1 MVQRELGFLI
11 QVVKM
16 GVMSGCVVGLLAGCS
31 SQLHTT
37 VMSASEPPKVQVTQL
52 EPETVVA
59 EEVIA
64 QPVQRETRLDIPVE
78 EPARPA
84 PRSELPAEIFA
95 TSKTPEVLSD
105 MPFPSDLEPS
115 VPAQEEPVVSSLPLA
130 PESTVQQPAVG
141 IPPIAFEPEMPSLPR
156 PRPDADSSA
165 SHAPP
170 VAVVP
175 TPEAPT
181 PASQPEEPE
190 PVPSAK
196 VSPLV
201 AQSDIPPTP
210 ELPAEV
216 TPPIAQSDI
225 PLTPEPPSQKEPIQ
239 VAKVMPEES
248 AKAAIITKTLETAL
262 NDIYFDYDRFT
273 IRDDAMPI
281 LKANAQLLSDALAE
295 KKIVIEGHCDER
307 GTQSYNMVLGERR
320 AKAAKQFLA
329 DLGVP
334 IENIQVMSY
343 GKDKPFC
350 QESTEECWQENRRGH
365 FVIK

>member
-1 MVQRELGFLI
+1 M
-11 QVVKM
+11 
-16 GVMSGCVVGLLAGCS
+16 
-31 SQLHTT
+31 
-37 VMSASEPPKVQVTQL
+37 
-52 EPETVVA
+52 
-59 EEVIA
+59 
-64 QPVQRETRLDIPVE
+64 
-78 EPARPA
+78 PA
-84 PRSELPAEIFA
+84 
-95 TSKTPEVLSD
+95 
-105 MPFPSDLEPS
+105 
-115 VPAQEEPVVSSLPLA
+115 
-130 PESTVQQPAVG
+130 
-141 IPPIAFEPEMPSLPR
+141 LPR

-165 SHAPP
+165 SHSPP

-216 TPPIAQSDI
+216 PSPIAQSDI

-307 GTQSYNMVLGERR
+307 GTQSYNMILGERR
-320 AKAAKQFLA
+320 AKATKQFLA

-334 IENIQVMSY
+334 MENIQVMSY

>member
-1 MVQRELGFLI
+1 MVQRERAFLI

-16 GVMSGCVVGLLAGCS
+16 GVVSGYVLGLLTGCS
-31 SQLHTT
+31 SQLRTT
-37 VMSASEPPKVQVTQL
+37 IISAGEPPKVQVTQL
-52 EPETVVA
+52 ESETVVA
-59 EEVIA
+59 EEVVA
-64 QPVQRETRLDIPVE
+64 QPIQKETRMDIPVE

-84 PRSELPAEIFA
+84 TRSQLPAEIFA
-95 TSKTPEVLSD
+95 TSKTPDVPSE
-105 MPFPSDLEPS
+105 MPVRSEPEPS
-115 VPAQEEPVVSSLPLA
+115 LPVQDESVVSSLPLA
-130 PESTVQQPAVG
+130 PEPTKQQPVVG
-141 IPPIAFEPEMPSLPR
+141 IPPIAFEPEMPALPR
-156 PRPDADSSA
+156 LRPDADSSA

-170 VAVVP
+170 AAVVP

-181 PASQPEEPE
+181 SASQPEEPE
-190 PVPSAK
+190 TVPSAK
-196 VSPLV
+196 VPPLV

-210 ELPAEV
+210 E
-216 TPPIAQSDI
+216 PPG
-225 PLTPEPPSQKEPIQ
+225 QKEPIQ

-320 AKAAKQFLA
+320 AKATKQFLA

>member
-16 GVMSGCVVGLLAGCS
+16 GVVSGCVVGLLAGCS

-64 QPVQRETRLDIPVE
+64 QPVQKETRLDIPVE

-95 TSKTPEVLSD
+95 TSKTPEVLSE

-130 PESTVQQPAVG
+130 PESTVQQSAVG

-190 PVPSAK
+190 TVPSAK

-201 AQSDIPPTP
+201 AQSDIPP
-210 ELPAEV
+210 
-216 TPPIAQSDI
+216 
-225 PLTPEPPSQKEPIQ
+225 TPEPPSQKEPIQ